1 MYRLIFPKSFAVTLF
16 SVVFMTSGSCIAKS
30 KHQAISNEISTINF
44 FSRNMLNTNR
54 QTFKLD
60 SFKGKTLLVNFW
72 ATWCSACIKEMPELS
87 ALQDELSVQKIQIIG
102 IGIDNQDRIIE
113 FAKKYDIHYPIY
125 MTDISGQELLSESG
139 NQSDVLPYTLLIDR
153 KGIIQKT
160 YLGRLN
166 MNDIRKD
173 LLVLDKKRF

>member
-1 MYRLIFPKSFAVTLF
+1 MYRSRFLKSIAVTLF
-16 SVVFMTSGSCIAKS
+16 SIVVMTSGLCVAKS
-30 KHQAISNEISTINF
+30 KYAVIPNEISTTNF

-54 QTFKLD
+54 QTFKLE

-87 ALQDELSVQKIQIIG
+87 ALQNELSAQTIQIIG
-102 IGIDNQDRIIE
+102 IAIDNQDKIIE

-125 MTDISGQELLSESG
+125 MTDISEQGLLSELG
-139 NQSDVLPYTLLIDR
+139 NQSGVLPYTLLIDR
-153 KGIIQKT
+153 KGVIKKT

-166 MNDIRKD
+166 MDDIRKD